1 MNNFI
6 RKVIVFIIVI
16 VEALGI
22 SCVTDDYRFKQELL
36 SEINSQREIIGLN
49 DLKLSTDLSDA
60 AEIRAKEAAEQW
72 SHIRPDGTQYDAL
85 INDSDWSISG
95 ENLAKCSDGVS
106 SKFIVQ
112 AWMKSELHRIN
123 IINPKFTQCGI
134 GIYKQN
140 NTVYIALIFTD

>member
-22 SCVTDDYRFKQELL
+22 SYVTDDYRFSQELL

-49 DLKLSTDLSDA
+49 DLILSTDLSDA

-72 SHIRPDGTQYDAL
+72 SHIRPDGTEFDIL
-85 INDSDWSISG
+85 INDCEWTIAG

-134 GIYKQN
+134 GVYKRN
-140 NTVYIALIFTD
+140 